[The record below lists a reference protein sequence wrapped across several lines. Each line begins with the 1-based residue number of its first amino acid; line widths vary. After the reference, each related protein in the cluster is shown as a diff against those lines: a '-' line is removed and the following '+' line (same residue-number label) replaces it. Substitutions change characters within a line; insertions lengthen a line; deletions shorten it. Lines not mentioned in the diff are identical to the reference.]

1 MRGFEAGTA
10 FGSWPSLH
18 QDTTSHN
25 WRASFSATP
34 SFRSAKLL
42 PRIHTRSNRYNRCA
56 MKHEDKLAELKKRNR
71 LAEQGGGEKRRE
83 RQHKEGKMSA
93 RERIEFLLDDGSFE
107 ETDKLVTHRCNDFGM
122 AEQKYYGD
130 GFITGYGRIEG
141 RLVYVFAQDFTVF
154 GGSLSETNAAKIV
167 KIMDLAAKTGAP
179 VIGLN
184 DSGGARIQEGVM
196 SLAGYADIFLRNTLY
211 SGVVPQISAIMGPCA
226 GGAVYS
232 PAITD
237 FVFMVD
243 KTSYMFITGPDV
255 IKTVTH
261 EDVTKEKL
269 GGALTHNETS
279 GVAHFLAH
287 DDAECLSMVRELF
300 SFLPSNNIDD
310 PPRKASA
317 DPIDRADGALDN
329 IVPEQSNLPYDM
341 KDVIHAVVDDGCFF
355 EVQDHYAKNIVVGFA
370 RLDGR
375 PIGIVANQPAM
386 LAGTLDINASIKGA
400 RFVRFCDCFNIPLVT
415 FEDVPGFLPGTAQ
428 EYGGIIKHGS
438 KLLYAFAEATVPK
451 VTVITRKA
459 YGGAYCVMASKH
471 IRTDVNY
478 AWPSAEIAV
487 MGPEGAVDIVYK
499 RELDRAANGSA
510 LKEAERQ
517 SVRNGKIEEFRERFA
532 NPYVAAEHGFVDAVI
547 QPRETRKKLIQA
559 LAMLETK
566 RDKNPPKKHGNIPL

>member
-1 MRGFEAGTA
+1 MNLE
-10 FGSWPSLH
+10 
-18 QDTTSHN
+18 
-25 WRASFSATP
+25 
-34 SFRSAKLL
+34 
-42 PRIHTRSNRYNRCA
+42 
-56 MKHEDKLAELKKRNR
+56 EKLAELKKRNQ
-71 LAEQGGGEKRRE
+71 LAEEGGGEKRRE

-93 RERIEFLLDDGSFE
+93 RERIEFLLDDATFE

-122 AEQKYYGD
+122 AEQEFYGD

-154 GGSLSETNAAKIV
+154 GGSLSETNAGKIV
-167 KIMDLAAKTGAP
+167 KIMDLAAKMGAP
-179 VIGLN
+179 LIGLN
-184 DSGGARIQEGVM
+184 DSGGARIQEGVA

-237 FVFMVD
+237 FVLMVD

-261 EDVTKEKL
+261 EEVTKEQL
-269 GGALTHNETS
+269 GGAMTHNETS

-287 DDAECLSMVRELF
+287 DDAECLSMVRELL
-300 SFLPSNNIDD
+300 SFMPSNNLDD
-310 PPRKASA
+310 PPRKPCT
-317 DPIDRADGALDN
+317 DPVDRADAALDS
-329 IVPEQSNLPYDM
+329 IVPAQSNLPYDM
-341 KDVIHAVVDDGCFF
+341 KEVIHAVVDDAYFF
-355 EVQDHYAKNIVVGFA
+355 EVQEHYAKNIVVGFA

-375 PIGIVANQPAM
+375 SVGIVANQPAM

-400 RFVRFCDCFNIPLVT
+400 RFVRFCDCFNIPLIT

-428 EYGGIIKHGS
+428 EYGGIIKHGA

-451 VTVITRKA
+451 ITVITRKA

-478 AWPSAEIAV
+478 AWPTAEIAV

-499 RELDRAANGSA
+499 RELDAAANPQD
-510 LKEAERQ
+510 RQ
-517 SVRNGKIEEFRERFA
+517 ELRQKKIEEFRDRFA
-532 NPYVAAEHGFVDAVI
+532 SPYVAADRGFVDAII

-559 LAMLETK
+559 LAMLQTK